1 MESSGDIIDLL
12 NQVNDQP
19 ILPEGNKSTLNNFW
33 GDKNYIVFINILQDT
48 FSQTISHNLSPD

>member
-19 ILPEGNKSTLNNFW
+19 ILPEGNKSALNNFW
-33 GDKNYIVFINILQDT
+33 GDKNYIVFINILEDT
-48 FSQTISHNLSPD
+48 FSETISHNLSPD